1 MASNSTTTREQIEG
15 VIRAFEN
22 GDTETAADYWAED
35 GVFVDPHYP
44 EPEYRGP
51 AEIREALDWALEEIV
66 EEPGL
71 SIRSIWEDAAA
82 NTFAVEVDTHHSMKD
97 GTETDFP
104 QVFIVELEDGSVVR
118 WQSYLPF
125 PPPGTET

>member
-1 MASNSTTTREQIEG
+1 MASNSTTTQEQIEG

-22 GDTETAADYWAED
+22 GDTETAADYWSED

-66 EEPGL
+66 EEPSI
-71 SIRSIWEDAAA
+71 SIRAMWEDM
-82 NTFAVEVDTHHSMKD
+82 TSDSFAIEVETHHTMKD

-104 QVFIVELEDGSVVR
+104 QVFIVESENGQIVR

-125 PPPGTET
+125 PPPENET